1 MLESGPSGS
10 VRGVPS
16 NGHPYRDPR
25 SNAVISQRAVSVGNG
40 PESRRTVDQSM
51 KSQKCRVEVWRGG
64 CRIGLSVPPLSSG
77 GASLAE
83 P

>member
-51 KSQKCRVEVWRGG
+51 KSQKCQLPTKGVVIPIRLISTLAGY
-64 CRIGLSVPPLSSG
+64 P
-77 GASLAE
+77 AE
-83 P
+83 PSEG